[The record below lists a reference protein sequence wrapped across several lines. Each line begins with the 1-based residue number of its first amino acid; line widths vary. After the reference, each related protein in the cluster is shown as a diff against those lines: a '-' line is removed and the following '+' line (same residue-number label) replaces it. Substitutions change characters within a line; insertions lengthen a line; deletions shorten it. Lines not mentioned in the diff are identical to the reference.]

1 MAFLFLTAGVFFL
14 VAGVRHQS
22 GNALKLLKGDL
33 VGGSDSYLVW
43 VGAILLIGAIGYVDE
58 LKPISHAFLIL
69 VIIVLLLSNGG
80 FFGKL
85 QSQFQGVAS
94 GQ

>member
-14 VAGVRHQS
+14 IAGVRGKS
-22 GNALKLLKGDL
+22 ADALKLLKGDL

-43 VGAILLIGAIGYVDE
+43 LGAILLIGAVGYIDE
-58 LKPISHAFLIL
+58 LKPLSNAFLAL
-69 VIIVLLLSNGG
+69 VVIVLLLSNGG
-80 FFGKL
+80 FFQQL
-85 QSQFQGVAS
+85 QTQFQGVAH